1 MNVERS
7 RLSGFAG
14 GRNDEFAMDM
24 LTPEEWTAVQLSLR
38 VAFWATFWS
47 LPFAVLVAWLLARTS
62 FPGKG
67 LFDGI
72 VYLPLVLPKVVVGY
86 LLLVT
91 LGARGYLGQYLDAW
105 FGIRL
110 IFTTAGATVAAAVVS
125 FPLTVNAIRLSLEAV
140 DRGLEMA
147 ARTLGASRLDVF
159 FSVTLPLMLPGI
171 LSGALLAIASAL
183 GEFGATITFVSN
195 VEGQTRT
202 IPLAIYSATHMPD
215 GDAMALRLTVV
226 SIVLALSALLLANL
240 ADRRIRILIGR
251 A

>member
-1 MNVERS
+1 
-7 RLSGFAG
+7 
-14 GRNDEFAMDM
+14 M
-24 LTPEEWTAVQLSLR
+24 LTPEEWTAVYLSLK

-47 LPFAVLVAWLLARTS
+47 LPFAVATAWVLARTR

-86 LLLVT
+86 LLLLA
-91 LGARGYLGQYLDAW
+91 LGARGFIGQYLDAW

-110 IFTTAGATVAAAVVS
+110 IFSTAGATVAAAVIS
-125 FPLTVNAIRLSLEAV
+125 FPLTVNAIRLALEAV
-140 DRGLEMA
+140 DRGLETA
-147 ARTLGASRLDVF
+147 ARTLGASRIDVF
-159 FSVTLPLMLPGI
+159 FSITLPLMLPGI
-171 LSGALLAIASAL
+171 LSGALLSIASAL

-195 VEGQTRT
+195 VEGVTRT
-202 IPLAIYSATHMPD
+202 IPLAIYSATHMTD

-226 SIVLALSALLLANL
+226 SIILALAALLMANL
-240 ADRRIRILIGR
+240 VDKRIRIMLGR

>member
-1 MNVERS
+1 
-7 RLSGFAG
+7 
-14 GRNDEFAMDM
+14 MDAWLTPHEL
-24 LTPEEWTAVQLSLR
+24 LTPEEWTAVYLSLK
-38 VAFWATFWS
+38 VAFWATVWS
-47 LPFAVLVAWLLARTS
+47 LPIAILVAWTLARVS

-67 LFDGI
+67 LVDGI

-86 LLLVT
+86 LLLVA
-91 LGARGYLGQYLDAW
+91 LGARGFIGQYLDAW
-105 FGIRL
+105 FGIKL

-140 DRGLEMA
+140 DRGLETA
-147 ARTLGASRLDVF
+147 ARTLGASRIDVF
-159 FSVTLPLMLPGI
+159 FSITFPLMLPGI
-171 LSGALLAIASAL
+171 LSGALMAIASAL

-226 SIVLALSALLLANL
+226 SVILALGSLLMASFV
-240 ADRRIRILIGR
+240 DRRIRTMIGR

>member
-1 MNVERS
+1 MTARGDDDFS
-7 RLSGFAG
+7 MS
-14 GRNDEFAMDM
+14 M
-24 LTPEEWTAVQLSLR
+24 LTPEEWTAVALSLK

-47 LPFAVLVAWLLARTS
+47 LPLAVLTAFVLARAR
-62 FPGKG
+62 FPGKSLLDG
-67 LFDGI
+67 L

-86 LLLVT
+86 LLLVS
-91 LGARGYLGQYLDAW
+91 LGARGFLGQYLDAW

-125 FPLTVNAIRLSLEAV
+125 FPLTVNAIRLALEAV
-140 DRGLEMA
+140 DRGLETA

-195 VEGQTRT
+195 IPGETRT
-202 IPLAIYSATHMPD
+202 IASAIYTASQSPD
-215 GDAMALRLTVV
+215 GDGE
-226 SIVLALSALLLANL
+226 ALLLSIIAAGIGL
-240 ADRRIRILIGR
+240 AALVASEIIARRFRSAR
-251 A
+251 S

>member
-1 MNVERS
+1 
-7 RLSGFAG
+7 
-14 GRNDEFAMDM
+14 M
-24 LTPEEWTAVQLSLR
+24 LTPEEWTAVALSLR

-47 LPFAVLVAWLLARTS
+47 LPAALAVALVLARTS

-67 LFDGI
+67 LLDGL

-86 LLLVT
+86 LLLVM
-91 LGARGYLGQYLDAW
+91 LGARGLIGQYLDAW

-125 FPLTVNAIRLSLEAV
+125 FPLTVNAIRLALEAV
-140 DRGLEMA
+140 DRGLETA
-147 ARTLGASRLDVF
+147 ARTLGAGRLDVF
-159 FSVTLPLMLPGI
+159 LTITLPLMLPGI

-226 SIVLALSALLLANL
+226 SIVLAFGALLLANL
-240 ADRRIRILIGR
+240 ADRRIRRLVGR

>member
-1 MNVERS
+1 MFS
-7 RLSGFAG
+7 SGYW
-14 GRNDEFAMDM
+14 
-24 LTPEEWTAVQLSLR
+24 LTPEEWTAVHLSLK

-47 LPFAVLVAWLLARTS
+47 LPVAIGAAWLLARTR
-62 FPGKG
+62 FPGRG
-67 LFDGI
+67 LFDGLI
-72 VYLPLVLPKVVVGY
+72 YLPLVLPKVVVGY
-86 LLLVT
+86 LLLLT
-91 LGARGYLGQYLDAW
+91 LGARGSIGQYLDAW

-140 DRGLEMA
+140 DQGLETA

-159 FSVTLPLMLPGI
+159 FSITLPLMLPGI
-171 LSGALLAIASAL
+171 LSGALMAVASAL

-215 GDAMALRLTVV
+215 GDAMAARLVVV
-226 SIVLALSALLLANL
+226 SVVLALASLLLASL
-240 ADRRIRILIGR
+240 VDRRIRAMMGR
-251 A
+251 

>member
-1 MNVERS
+1 M
-7 RLSGFAG
+7 LDFK
-14 GRNDEFAMDM
+14 AMDM
-24 LTPEEWTAVQLSLR
+24 LTPEEWTAVYLSLK

-47 LPFAVLVAWLLARTS
+47 LPFAVLMAWVLARVR

-67 LFDGI
+67 LLDGL

-86 LLLVT
+86 LLLLT
-91 LGARGYLGQYLDAW
+91 LGARGFIGQYLDAW
-105 FGIRL
+105 FGIKL

-125 FPLTVNAIRLSLEAV
+125 FPLTVNAIRLALEAV
-140 DRGLEMA
+140 DRGLETA

-226 SIVLALSALLLANL
+226 SILLALGALLLANL
-240 ADRRIRILIGR
+240 VDRHIRTLIGR

>member
-1 MNVERS
+1 MS
-7 RLSGFAG
+7 
-14 GRNDEFAMDM
+14 M
-24 LTPEEWTAVQLSLR
+24 LTPEEWTAVLLSLR

-47 LPFAVLVAWLLARTS
+47 LPIAVLAAWALARLD

-72 VYLPLVLPKVVVGY
+72 IYLPLVLPKVVVGY
-86 LLLVT
+86 LLLIT
-91 LGARGYLGQYLDAW
+91 LGARGSIGQYLDAW
-105 FGIRL
+105 FGIKL

-125 FPLTVNAIRLSLEAV
+125 FPLTVNAIRLALEAV
-140 DRGLEMA
+140 DRGLETA

-159 FSVTLPLMLPGI
+159 FSVTLPLMLPGV

-195 VEGQTRT
+195 IEGQTRT

-215 GDAMALRLTVV
+215 GDAAALRLTLV
-226 SIVLALSALLLANL
+226 SIVLALASLLLANL
-240 ADRRIRILIGR
+240 VDRRIRVMIGR

>member
-1 MNVERS
+1 
-7 RLSGFAG
+7 
-14 GRNDEFAMDM
+14 M
-24 LTPEEWTAVQLSLR
+24 LTPEEWTAVTLSLR

-47 LPFAVLVAWLLARTS
+47 LPFAVLTAFVLARAR
-62 FPGKG
+62 FPGKSLLDG
-67 LFDGI
+67 L

-86 LLLVT
+86 LLLLT
-91 LGARGYLGQYLDAW
+91 LGGRGLIGQYLDAW
-105 FGIRL
+105 FGIKL

-125 FPLTVNAIRLSLEAV
+125 FPLTVNAIRLALEAV
-140 DRGLEMA
+140 DRGLETA

-215 GDAMALRLTVV
+215 GDAMALRLTLV
-226 SIVLALSALLLANL
+226 SVVLALGSLLLASL
-240 ADRRIRILIGR
+240 VDRRIRVMIGR
-251 A
+251 G

>member
-1 MNVERS
+1 M
-7 RLSGFAG
+7 LDFKAT
-14 GRNDEFAMDM
+14 DM
-24 LTPEEWTAVQLSLR
+24 LTPEEWTAVYLSLK

-47 LPFAVLVAWLLARTS
+47 LPFAVLMAWVLARVR

-67 LFDGI
+67 LLDGL

-86 LLLVT
+86 LLLLT
-91 LGARGYLGQYLDAW
+91 LGARGFIGQYLDAW
-105 FGIRL
+105 FGIKL

-125 FPLTVNAIRLSLEAV
+125 FPLTVNAIRLALEAV
-140 DRGLEMA
+140 DRGLETA

-195 VEGQTRT
+195 VEGKTRT

-215 GDAMALRLTVV
+215 GDAMALRLTIV
-226 SIVLALSALLLANL
+226 SIILALGALLLANL
-240 ADRRIRILIGR
+240 VDRRIRTLIGR
-251 A
+251 V

>member
-1 MNVERS
+1 
-7 RLSGFAG
+7 
-14 GRNDEFAMDM
+14 M
-24 LTPEEWTAVQLSLR
+24 LTPEEWTAVALSLR

-47 LPFAVLVAWLLARTS
+47 LPFAVLVAWVLARCD

-86 LLLVT
+86 LLLVS
-91 LGARGYLGQYLDAW
+91 LGARGFLGQYLEAW
-105 FGIRL
+105 LGIRL

-125 FPLTVNAIRLSLEAV
+125 FPLTVNAIRLALEAV
-140 DRGLEMA
+140 DRGLETA

-159 FSVTLPLMLPGI
+159 VSVTLPLMLPGI
-171 LSGALLAIASAL
+171 LSGALLAVASAL

-195 VEGQTRT
+195 VEGVTRT
-202 IPLAIYSATHMPD
+202 IPLAIYSATHMVD
-215 GDAMALRLTVV
+215 GEDMAFRLTMV
-226 SIVLALSALLLANL
+226 SIALALGALLLANL
-240 ADRRIRILIGR
+240 VDRRIRILLGR

>member
-1 MNVERS
+1 
-7 RLSGFAG
+7 
-14 GRNDEFAMDM
+14 M
-24 LTPEEWTAVQLSLR
+24 LTPEEWIAVRLSLE

-47 LPFAVLVAWLLARTS
+47 LPFAVLVAWVLARLD

-67 LFDGI
+67 LLDGLI
-72 VYLPLVLPKVVVGY
+72 YLPLVLPKVVVGY
-86 LLLVT
+86 LLLLT
-91 LGARGYLGQYLDAW
+91 LGARGAIGQYLDAW
-105 FGIRL
+105 FGIKL

-125 FPLTVNAIRLSLEAV
+125 FPLTVNAIRLALEAV
-140 DRGLEMA
+140 DRGLEVA

-159 FSVTLPLMLPGI
+159 FSVTLPLMLPGV

-226 SIVLALSALLLANL
+226 SVVLALGALLLAGL
-240 ADRRIRILIGR
+240 VDRRIRVMIGR

>member
-1 MNVERS
+1 
-7 RLSGFAG
+7 
-14 GRNDEFAMDM
+14 M
-24 LTPEEWTAVQLSLR
+24 LTPEEWTAVYLSLK

-47 LPFAVLVAWLLARTS
+47 LPFALATAFVLARLD
-62 FPGKG
+62 FPGKS

-86 LLLVT
+86 LLLIT
-91 LGARGYLGQYLDAW
+91 LGARGYLGQYLAEW
-105 FGIRL
+105 FNIRL
-110 IFTTAGATVAAAVVS
+110 IFTTAGAIVAAAVIS
-125 FPLTVNAIRLSLEAV
+125 FPLTVNAIRLALEAV
-140 DRGLEMA
+140 DRGLETA
-147 ARTLGASRLDVF
+147 ARTLGANRLDVF
-159 FSVTLPLMLPGI
+159 LTITLPLMLPGI
-171 LSGALLAIASAL
+171 LSGALLAVASAL

-226 SIVLALSALLLANL
+226 SIVLALASLLLAGL
-240 ADRRIRILIGR
+240 ADRRIRTLIGR